1 MRALQALGL
10 SQREACVAVR
20 ARRRSS
26 SEAPSLKEHEDARSS
41 TRFTEVVQDRA
52 EHGCQ
57 QLYQDYERGE
67 IPEDEYVNYKR
78 FRRIYRLAGLQIG
91 QRRRRG
97 RAKIVRGRCL
107 RRATKPFEGWTLDF
121 IHDRLL
127 PGRAFRRLS
136 MMDEFSRTGRGLK
149 MSFPFPS
156 P

>member
-26 SEAPSLKEHEDARSS
+26 REAPSLKEHEDARSS

-52 EHGCQ
+52 EHGCRH
-57 QLYQDYERGE
+57 LYQDYERNA
-67 IPEDEYVNYKR
+67 IPEADEYVNYKR

-97 RAKIVRGRCL
+97 RAKSCAV
-107 RRATKPFEGWTLDF
+107 D
-121 IHDRLL
+121 
-127 PGRAFRRLS
+127 AFAAQPNRS
-136 MMDEFSRTGRGLK
+136 KAGHSI
-149 MSFPFPS
+149 SFTIGSCPVAHS
-156 P
+156 GGSL